1 MTRLITN
8 IGGIT
13 APVLHALFPEAAYPD
28 LLRGLVGAWIPALG
42 NQGSRLID
50 VSGRSNHG
58 TLTDMDPAS
67 DWVASEKGLVI
78 DLDSTNDDIN
88 LGAVGLL
95 RSQSQFTVVSWFRQ
109 ANAATFYRAILSH
122 AQSGD
127 GTNRALIYQT
137 LVASGDSALFFG
149 SGVGYGYTATG
160 IFTANEWHCGGWTFN
175 GAGAANAD
183 RAKIYKN
190 GTELSLSFSGTIP
203 ATTHLQNYAHTIGA
217 EHATAPSFNGQIA
230 GVLLW
235 HRPLSVNEHRQ
246 LYEIGPTG
254 LFQRRTRKYVLIES
268 AASGDGV
275 GAADGH
281 ATASGTG
288 ASSAGASGSA
298 DGHATAIGTGTSS
311 ADAAGSADGH
321 ATASGT
327 GTSSADAAGAAD
339 GHATAEAVGS
349 VDGSAGSADGHATA
363 TATGAALADAAGSAD
378 GHATA
383 EAVGGE
389 VGSDASADGHST
401 ASGVGAALAG
411 AAGSADGHATA
422 SLLGAAV
429 AAAIAAADGHA
440 AASGVG
446 AGAAPDVPGIE
457 FTATLDRLH
466 YTATLDRL
474 HYRLTEHECLDS
486 LTGDPIAVFTGT
498 PLTGYQPLTVT
509 FTDSSTGT
517 PTVWSWDFGDGN
529 TSTTQNPSNEY
540 VDIGD
545 YTVALTVSND
555 DGMSKTTRHA
565 YVTVAPWW
573 DLRVDGDSIVTGTS
587 EGDPPYP
594 FPDSWA
600 DLLYDLYD
608 ADDEAPVVFANVAE
622 GGTFLSHMTTDP
634 RKQAT
639 LDAIDVSAGDERLMV
654 YVCQMGNGL
663 IEYQP
668 HEYYTHLKAF
678 VADLRAQ
685 APAYVAVIPACIWH
699 RDNDVYAPGWDTGIS
714 VNAINELLLNDPS
727 LWDGIID
734 WTQDSDYTSS
744 PHYSS
749 LAAAADTDLFP
760 DGIHQSDVV
769 NEPASEYAKSIIDKR
784 LGPNWS
790 KCTVAPVLTGDQH
803 GDLHVGESVSCS
815 TGTWDSSGAKLY
827 QWFYRGHDWV
837 ADEAGHDFPIPGA
850 TSSSYVIECEYAD
863 HALKCN
869 VGNTINGVTSWTAS
883 AHSDPVESYLAPS
896 LLTNGRFGG
905 LFGAGWSAEAGA
917 LYTTTGNRMVLT
929 QPTPGQNHIRI
940 VSDTLTLEVGEQ
952 YRLAVSFTEG
962 TGGDSRIRVRNT
974 SDLTQSQVIIE
985 LAGGSGDYTQN
996 FTATEA
1002 SVQIEVRDPGN
1013 AGDAKT
1019 WYFDN
1024 FDLSKI
1030 VTDEWEQFA
1039 DESFATGTY
1048 STTTGTSVTSDDL
1061 AGPIAGF
1068 LADEIT
1074 IASDGYHYKPLGSNN
1089 AWTSGDGDTLRVL
1102 YAVKGVA
1109 GEKVALRFAN
1119 TGSNTDYL
1127 HTFTGEWEIIDLANT
1142 MGAGYVNAIVGFD
1155 RRNSVVAGSDSGS
1168 PVTFHCWGIAWRMS

>member
-1 MTRLITN
+1 MILPLDFGSIATN
-8 IGGIT
+8 ETDAEHPHLWRG
-13 APVLHALFPEAAYPD
+13 VLAA
-28 LLRGLVGAWIPALG
+28 GIPALG
-42 NQGSRLID
+42 TLGTRVFNPSPWRRHWSITGSGYSWDQVAGYPAFSVTGATYYAMTLPRVTTTAYTVVAWLTMQGSGNNNPIGGDSYSYLQIFGNTARTYCYAYNTSAGIFAQAYITPTLAANQYYQLAVVADDAGTDGYLRTYYDGRLYSQ
-50 VSGRSNHG
+50 VGSKTG
-58 TLTDMDPAS
+58 TLRS
-67 DWVASEKGLVI
+67 
-78 DLDSTNDDIN
+78 
-88 LGAVGLL
+88 LGTVYVGAGVP
-95 RSQSQFTVVSWFRQ
+95 TGG
-109 ANAATFYRAILSH
+109 FYNYTGKITGAIVY
-122 AQSGD
+122 D
-127 GTNRALIYQT
+127 RALTSPEI
-137 LVASGDSALFFG
+137 
-149 SGVGYGYTATG
+149 
-160 IFTANEWHCGGWTFN
+160 
-175 GAGAANAD
+175 AD
-183 RAKIYKN
+183 
-190 GTELSLSFSGTIP
+190 L
-203 ATTHLQNYAHTIGA
+203 YA
-217 EHATAPSFNGQIA
+217 
-230 GVLLW
+230 
-235 HRPLSVNEHRQ
+235 
-246 LYEIGPTG
+246 IGPTG
-254 LFQRRTRKYVLIES
+254 WLARRRRVSVLIE

-281 ATASGTG
+281 ATAEAVG
-288 ASSAGASGSA
+288 A
-298 DGHATAIGTGTSS
+298 SS

-327 GTSSADAAGAAD
+327 GASSSDAAGSADGHATASGTSTSSAAANGSADGHATASGTGASSANSAGSAD

-363 TATGAALADAAGSAD
+363 AATGAALADAVGSAD

-389 VGSDASADGHST
+389 VGSYASADGHAT
-401 ASGVGAALAG
+401 ASCVGASLAG

-422 SLLGAAV
+422 SILGAAV

-440 AASGVG
+440 TASAVG

-466 YTATLDRL
+466 YTSTLDRL
-474 HYRLTEHECLDS
+474 HYRLTEHECLDP
-486 LTGDPIAVFTGT
+486 LTDDPIAAFSGT
-498 PLTGYQPLTVT
+498 PLTGYQPLTVA
-509 FTDSSTGT
+509 FTDASTGT
-517 PTVWSWDFGDGN
+517 PTSWSWNFGDGS
-529 TSTTQNPSNEY
+529 TSTSQNPSHEY
-540 VDIGD
+540 ADIGD
-545 YTVALTVSND
+545 YDVALTVSNTA
-555 DGMSKTTRHA
+555 GMSKTTLVA
-565 YVTVAPWW
+565 YVTVAPFW

-600 DLLYDLYD
+600 DLLNDLYD
-608 ADDEAPVVFANVAE
+608 AAGQAPVNFENVAE
-622 GGTFLSHMTTDP
+622 GGTFLSHMTTNP

-639 LDAIDVSAGDERLMV
+639 LDAIDAAAADEKLLL

-668 HEYYTHLKAF
+668 HEYYTVLKAF

-699 RDNDVYAPGWDTGIS
+699 RDNDVYAPGWDTGVS

-760 DGIHQSDVV
+760 DGIHQSDIV

-803 GDLHVGESVSCS
+803 GDLHVGEAVSCS
-815 TGTWDSSGAKLY
+815 TGTWDAAGTKSY

-837 ADEAGHDFPIPGA
+837 ADEQGHDFPIAGA

-929 QPTPGQNHIRI
+929 QPTPGQNHVRI

-962 TGGDSRIRVRNT
+962 TGGDSRIRVRNA

-1127 HTFTGEWEIIDLANT
+1127 HTFSGEWEVIELANT

-1155 RRNSVVAGSDSGS
+1155 RRNSVVSGSDSGS
-1168 PVTFHCWGIAWRMS
+1168 PVTFHAWGIAWRMS

>member
-1 MTRLITN
+1 MTLSR
-8 IGGIT
+8 
-13 APVLHALFPEAAYPD
+13 EA
-28 LLRGLVGAWIPALG
+28 LVGEWIPRGAGLLEDTSGLG
-42 NQGSRLID
+42 CHGVPTTASGGTITYSSDQTYRRTVDFGYGSGKANYFNVPRVGKNSPTNKLTQEIWLKPLASLATINNGTVMAARNGSSESAGVVTFFYLNRIQFWGTNTGGFTWDFQLTSNSEPTVGNWYHIVGVFNGGNGSSGGSQQLYINGVLQSDTESDSYNLSYLSGRPWRIGSDDGTNGCGSRL
-50 VSGRSNHG
+50 
-58 TLTDMDPAS
+58 AS
-67 DWVASEKGLVI
+67 VRMFDRPMTQAE
-78 DLDSTNDDIN
+78 
-88 LGAVGLL
+88 
-95 RSQSQFTVVSWFRQ
+95 VVDR
-109 ANAATFYRAILSH
+109 YR
-122 AQSGD
+122 
-127 GTNRALIYQT
+127 
-137 LVASGDSALFFG
+137 
-149 SGVGYGYTATG
+149 
-160 IFTANEWHCGGWTFN
+160 
-175 GAGAANAD
+175 
-183 RAKIYKN
+183 
-190 GTELSLSFSGTIP
+190 
-203 ATTHLQNYAHTIGA
+203 
-217 EHATAPSFNGQIA
+217 
-230 GVLLW
+230 
-235 HRPLSVNEHRQ
+235 
-246 LYEIGPTG
+246 IGPYA
-254 LFQRRTRKYVLIES
+254 RRRRQVIFLPS

-275 GAADGH
+275 GTADGH
-281 ATASGTG
+281 ATAEAVG
-288 ASSAGASGSA
+288 A
-298 DGHATAIGTGTSS
+298 SS

-327 GTSSADAAGAAD
+327 GTSSADAVGSADGHATASGTGASSADAAGSAD

-363 TATGAALADAAGSAD
+363 TATGAALADAVGSAD
-378 GHATA
+378 GHAMA

-389 VGSDASADGHST
+389 VGSDASADGHAT
-401 ASGVGAALAG
+401 ASGVGAALAD

-422 SLLGAAV
+422 SILGAAV
-429 AAAIAAADGHA
+429 AAAIAAAEGHA
-440 AASGVG
+440 TANAIG

-498 PLTGYQPLTVT
+498 PLTGYQPLTVA
-509 FTDSSTGT
+509 FTDASTGT
-517 PTVWSWDFGDGN
+517 PTSWSWNFGDGS
-529 TSTTQNPSNEY
+529 TSTSQNPSHEY
-540 VDIGD
+540 ADIGD
-545 YTVALTVSND
+545 YDVALTVSNTA
-555 DGMSKTTRHA
+555 GMSKTTLVA
-565 YVTVAPWW
+565 YVTVAPFW

-600 DLLYDLYD
+600 DLLNDLYD
-608 ADDEAPVVFANVAE
+608 AAGQAPVNFNNVAE
-622 GGTFLSHMTTDP
+622 GGTFLSHMTTNP

-639 LDAIDVSAGDERLMV
+639 LDAIDAAATDEKLLV

-668 HEYYTHLKAF
+668 HEYYTVLKAF
-678 VADLRAQ
+678 VATLRAQ

-699 RDNDVYAPGWDTGIS
+699 RDNDVYAPGWDTGVS

-734 WTQDSDYTSS
+734 WTQDDSYTDS

-749 LAAAADTDLFP
+749 LAAAADATLFP
-760 DGIHQSDVV
+760 DGIHQSDIV
-769 NEPASEYAKSIIDKR
+769 NEAASTYAKTIVDKR

-815 TGTWDSSGAKLY
+815 TGTWDAAGTKSY

-837 ADEAGHDFPIPGA
+837 EEEQGHDFPIEGA

-905 LFGAGWSAEAGA
+905 AYGAGWSAEAGA
-917 LYTTTGNRMVLT
+917 LYTTASNRMVLT
-929 QPTPGQNHIRI
+929 QPTPAQNHIRI

-952 YRLAVSFTEG
+952 YRLVVTFTEG
-962 TGGDSRIRVRNT
+962 TGGDSRIRVRQT
-974 SDLTQSQVIIE
+974 ADLTQSEVTIE
-985 LAGGSGDYTQN
+985 LAGGTGVYTQN
-996 FTATEA
+996 FTATVS

-1019 WYFDN
+1019 WYFDDI
-1024 FDLSKI
+1024 DLSKI
-1030 VTDEWEQFA
+1030 VTDQWEQFA
-1039 DESFATGTY
+1039 DESFATSAYT
-1048 STTTGTSVTSDDL
+1048 TTTGTSVTSDDL

-1068 LADEIT
+1068 NADEIT

-1127 HTFTGEWEIIDLANT
+1127 HTFSGDWEVIELANT

-1155 RRNSVVAGSDSGS
+1155 RRNSVVSGSDSGS